1 MSDLIVAALKI
12 AFLALLW
19 LFIAFVAD
27 VVRRDM
33 FGRTV
38 AVGNVGR
45 TAEGLSTNVRN
56 APAPT
61 RFVVTQGNQQ
71 GLSLPA
77 AATIN
82 LGRAPDSTFILD
94 DDYASARHAQLLQ
107 ADANTWVLT
116 DLDSTNG
123 TFVNGQRVTG
133 SVSVTAADV
142 IRIGKTQ
149 MRLEP

>member
-1 MSDLIVAALKI
+1 MSDLIVAALKL

-38 AVGNVGR
+38 VAGVGR
-45 TAEGLSTNVRN
+45 AQPGRAATEAAS
-56 APAPT
+56 PAPT
-61 RFVVTQGNQQ
+61 RFVVIQGNQQ

-77 AATIN
+77 SPTIN
-82 LGRAPDSTFILD
+82 LGRAPDSTFQLD
-94 DDYASARHAQLLQ
+94 DDYASARHAQLVQ
-107 ADANTWVLT
+107 SDARTWVLT
-116 DLDSTNG
+116 DLGSTNG
-123 TFVNGQRVTG
+123 TFVNGQRVTAPT
-133 SVSVTAADV
+133 SVTGSDV
-142 IRIGKTQ
+142 IRIGRTQ